1 MNWVSIGAITNPFPN
16 FNSATIEVWKWISN
30 FIPHFA
36 GHVIT
41 YYCDYLIKGVTGQN
55 IIFNKPI
62 LPKIT
67 YLKAFH
73 AEVFWRNIKIYLHHT
88 PMLSLHRLSKSFHIS
103 DKDQFFLH
111 IPCHASWWSGDECM
125 APGYQVYNWSGGG
138 VTKPIFSVPLFS
150 EFFNI
155 IQTHV
160 IYWRSR
166 LYLTG
171 VAAAQLRWHLSNIN
185 VIQTI

>member
-111 IPCHASWWSGDECM
+111 FHAMPPDDLVMNAWPQDIRCIIGLGVGLLSQFSPFHYFPNFSILSKHMLSIEGH
-125 APGYQVYNWSGGG
+125 VY
-138 VTKPIFSVPLFS
+138 I
-150 EFFNI
+150 
-155 IQTHV
+155 
-160 IYWRSR
+160 
-166 LYLTG
+166 
-171 VAAAQLRWHLSNIN
+171 
-185 VIQTI
+185 